1 MPFSENIWQRA
12 KIKPPER
19 RLLNKEV
26 KKKVGIDNY
35 VHVTVECNGLIGDKK
50 CRERGKKALKALFE
64 AVRLWSF
71 FLRYLTKTVSIL
83 DSHTLRF
90 GSRRIA
96 SPNLSRRCSLS
107 ESVFGEED
115 YDSIFAD
122 SDSASDNDFEE
133 NEFAASRFEESR
145 QLYSGGEEEHSR
157 VLQQDIMQYGLELSN
172 TEMFKEKEGRPFY
185 DKMSSVEI
193 LEKKLKDNPHRFKR
207 CKFNV
212 RNSHESLCNI
222 LDLPDID
229 GLEEIQISGR
239 SKAGRVFDGDIVL
252 VEVYNY
258 VKYREEFISRYQRDI
273 NRNNKLHR
281 IYGRVVGIFER
292 KNYKDIAHPVFVC
305 VLDETSNFLVRPV
318 CKTVPKLNI
327 INDYRNP
334 NIILVHKYDKASS
347 TIKVQSQ
354 FKIDPKTITNFTFLV
369 VFIRWTDF
377 HPYPLAA
384 VIKVIRIE
392 ESKSS
397 ALQILRLQ
405 HQVPKYYQR
414 DTVAETEEILRALDT
429 ERKRCDED
437 REDLTALRVFT
448 IDPTNSKDLDDAL
461 SIERVGENY
470 RIGVHIADVG
480 AVIKKDDAI
489 DLEAQER
496 SCTFYPGQ
504 GINPYHMLP
513 EPFASNIC
521 SILPGVPRPTITVF
535 FTVNKK
541 GIMVK
546 NFEIKK
552 TIVKSSKQFTYEE
565 VQNIIMNNVGPV
577 SELDEDILLLFK
589 IAKFIRFA
597 RIQTAMFSLPIE
609 TKLNEAIATL
619 STSREAHY
627 LVEEFMILA
636 NVAVAQFLKEIFPE
650 VIPLRCQQAPSRD
663 LIEKWIYENSP
674 VVHMV
679 LRLQGIHTQK
689 DQESIGLHQVSHVLR
704 YRYVMA
710 IQKWVW
716 ENLFENIKNN
726 DLDTAEKL
734 ICTDEL
740 HPMQCLA
747 LEDWISFQET
757 AFYKCSGTNKN
768 ADEIIHFSL
777 KMNFYVH
784 FTSPIRRYPDI
795 VINRLIHAALENTE
809 CPYSVE
815 DVSNLCEGF
824 NSNIRRAKQFQKQ
837 CQMMFWGLHLKKTPK
852 VMHGIVRELA
862 DKSVSIII
870 PGFRSLPTY
879 CKELPL
885 NLLQVSSK
893 PKNMEL
899 HENEYLVLQWLRRLY
914 DVNGKPNA
922 SWQKLSYRERET
934 FSKKINP
941 NLTTKFIPQETWKI
955 FLSAVIKNKL
965 PELRQFLLE
974 GGTEDLNLLGDGY
987 NFIDGCHET
996 VFDHT
1001 SEVESGNVI
1010 KQACEY
1016 SMTFTRGQV
1025 FCVQLSAEPHR
1036 GIFSPTLQLFDMTSS
1051 INYCLQH
1058 TRDPIKF
1065 LSSYSS
1071 LKPLQMYPS
1080 PVKYLSIWLPLV
1092 EMEAVTSAV
1101 DDDSISINN
1110 VQVTF
1115 ESKRIGHFMLHKR
1128 FTDQR
1133 DIDFSVMSE
1142 KFVLQGEDEPDRKEF
1157 NNTSFLCIRSKHMNN
1172 QPVGTNYSL
1181 SYNPNDRNYCILH
1194 AQVTRVEKLDKKPKS
1209 ESGAENGRQKN
1220 SKTVLKVHFK
1230 LHPDSCAPSDAMLY
1244 THNPSPCTIEII
1256 PKSETDTRIQ
1266 VALGCISQSTDVAKK
1281 IALNQKGA
1289 IRLNSWYSD
1298 IASRMNVEVKIPNI
1312 VPNNEFQKNAIK
1324 KSLTSTFSLIH
1335 GPPGTGKTHTGIKLV
1350 YLFDKINSKME
1361 EQGHSRMHVV
1371 FCGPNNKSVDM
1382 VARWMLQKYDKECPD
1397 IVRLY
1402 GNSLECKVFPILG
1415 KYFSKRASSREYKPD
1430 PALKDVSVHNLI
1442 RLEDKPF
1449 SEEIRRFDELF
1460 RKYDLG
1466 EYEPT
1471 LADLKKYRKL
1481 TSEATQMEIMQHHV
1495 IFCTT
1500 AVATSPRFIKALSGE
1515 IRQLIIDEA
1524 GMCTEPES
1532 VAAVI
1537 ATKAK
1542 QVVLIG
1548 DHKQLRPVLKSSHA
1562 AELGLEKSLFER
1574 YSERATMLRIQYRM
1588 HPGICA
1594 FPSNE
1599 FYDGRLLTESS
1610 PKWDIPNPL
1619 KIWVNRDKIPIVFCH
1634 IEGEEEFL
1642 TVSTEEGN
1650 EQSCSNKQEVDQVV
1664 KVLTYLIEREKL
1676 DLTDK
1681 ENLNIMSQY
1690 NAQCHQIRLA
1700 VSSIAEGINV
1710 NTVVASQGGEWNYVI
1725 FSTVRSLPR
1734 YRIEGNPTLGWRK
1747 KSLGFISDDHQINVA
1762 LTRARRGLI
1771 IIGNKHLLSCDPVWK
1786 NLINH
1791 YARLGC
1797 VVDEGE
1803 EFPRP
1808 V

>member
-1 MPFSENIWQRA
+1 MPGKR
-12 KIKPPER
+12 
-19 RLLNKEV
+19 
-26 KKKVGIDNY
+26 KKGFKSSFRQNS
-35 VHVTVECNGLIGDKK
+35 H
-50 CRERGKKALKALFE
+50 
-64 AVRLWSF
+64 AVQ
-71 FLRYLTKTVSIL
+71 
-83 DSHTLRF
+83 F
-90 GSRRIA
+90 GSRRSVA
-96 SPNLSRRCSLS
+96 PNQSRRS
-107 ESVFGEED
+107 SVSGSVLGEED
-115 YDSIFAD
+115 NSSIFAD
-122 SDSASDNDFEE
+122 SDSASENDFEE
-133 NEFAASRFEESR
+133 NDFTSSSRFEES
-145 QLYSGGEEEHSR
+145 QLLYGRDDDEHSK
-157 VLQQDIMQYGLELSN
+157 VLQQDIMQYGLELAN
-172 TEMFKEKEGRPFY
+172 ADVFKEKEGKPFY
-185 DKMSSVEI
+185 DEMSSEEV
-193 LEKKLKDNPHRFKR
+193 LERKLKSNPHRFKR

-212 RNSHESLCNI
+212 HNSHESVCKI
-222 LDLPDID
+222 LDLPDVD

-239 SKAGRVFDGDIVL
+239 SKAGRVFNGDIVL

-258 VKYREEFISRYQRDI
+258 VKYREEFIGRYQRDI

-281 IYGRVVGIFER
+281 IFGKVVGIFER
-292 KNYKDIAHPVFVC
+292 KNFKDIAHPVFVC
-305 VLDETSNFLVRPV
+305 VLDETSNFLMRPV

-327 INDYRNP
+327 IHDYKNS
-334 NIILVHKYDKASS
+334 NVILVHKYDKESS
-347 TIKVQSQ
+347 SIKFQKQ
-354 FKIDPKTITNFTFLV
+354 FKIDPKNIKNFTFLV

-392 ESKSS
+392 ENKSS

-414 DTVAETEEILRALDT
+414 DTVVETEITLRALDT
-429 ERKRCDED
+429 ERNWSDEG

-461 SIERVGENY
+461 SIEKVGENY

-480 AVIKKDDAI
+480 YVIKKDEAI

-504 GINPYHMLP
+504 GVNPYHMLP

-521 SILPGVPRPTITVF
+521 SILPEVLRPTITVL
-535 FTVNKK
+535 FTVNEK
-541 GIMVK
+541 GKMVK
-546 NFEIKK
+546 KFEIKK
-552 TIVKSSKQFTYEE
+552 TLVKSSKQFTYDEA
-565 VQNIIMNNVGPV
+565 QKIIMNKTDPV
-577 SELDEDILLLFK
+577 LELEKDILLLYK

-597 RIQTAMFSLPIE
+597 RIQIAMFSLPIE
-609 TKLNEAIATL
+609 TKPNEALATL

-636 NVAVAQFLKEIFPE
+636 NVAVAQYLRGIFPE
-650 VIPLRCQQAPSRD
+650 VIPLRCQEAPSKD
-663 LIEKWIYENSP
+663 LIEKWMDENSP
-674 VVHMV
+674 VLNMV
-679 LRLQGIHTQK
+679 LRLQGIHPQK
-689 DQESIGLHQVSHVLR
+689 GQESIGLHQVSHVLR

-716 ENLFENIKNN
+716 ENLYESIKHN

-757 AFYKCSGTNKN
+757 AFYKCSGTTKN
-768 ADEIIHFSL
+768 ADEMIHFSL

-795 VINRLIHAALENTE
+795 VINRLVHAALDNNE

-815 DVSNLCEGF
+815 EVSNLCEGF
-824 NSNIRRAKQFQKQ
+824 NSNIRRAKKFHKQ
-837 CQMMFWGLHLKKTPK
+837 CQMMFWGFHLKKNPQ
-852 VMHGIVRELA
+852 VVHGIVRELE
-862 DKSVSIII
+862 DKSVSLII

-893 PKNMEL
+893 PKNIER

-914 DVNGKPNA
+914 DVNGKPHAN
-922 SWQKLSYRERET
+922 WKMLSYRERET

-941 NLTTKFIPQETWKI
+941 NLKTKFIPQETWKI

-965 PELRQFLLE
+965 PELREFLLDE
-974 GGTEDLNLLGDGY
+974 GIEDLNLKKDGY

-1025 FCVQLSAEPHR
+1025 FCVQLSAEPQR
-1036 GIFSPTLQLFDMTSS
+1036 GILSPTLQLFDMTSS

-1065 LSSYSS
+1065 LSNYSS
-1071 LKPLQMYPS
+1071 LKPLQTYPS

-1115 ESKRIGHFMLHKR
+1115 ESKRIGHFMIDKR
-1128 FTDQR
+1128 FADQR
-1133 DIDFSVMSE
+1133 DIDFSVMSA
-1142 KFVLQGEDEPDRKEF
+1142 KFVLQGQDEPDQKEF

-1172 QPVGTNYSL
+1172 NPVGTNYSL

-1194 AQVTRVEKLDKKPKS
+1194 AQVTKVEKMDKKEKS
-1209 ESGAENGRQKN
+1209 EPEEENGRRKN
-1220 SKTVLKVHFK
+1220 SKSALKIRFE
-1230 LHPDSCAPSDAMLY
+1230 LHPDSCDPSDAMLY
-1244 THNPSPCTIEII
+1244 THNPSPCTVEII
-1256 PKSETDTRIQ
+1256 PKSETDARIQ
-1266 VALGCISQSTDVAKK
+1266 VVLGCIGQSTDLAKN
-1281 IALNQKGA
+1281 IALNQRALSSKS
-1289 IRLNSWYSD
+1289 RLNSWYSD
-1298 IASRMNVEVKIPNI
+1298 IASKMNDEVNIPNI

-1324 KSLTSTFSLIH
+1324 KSLSSTFSLIH

-1361 EQGHSRMHVV
+1361 EEGHSRMHVV
-1371 FCGPNNKSVDM
+1371 FCGPNNKSVDL
-1382 VARWMLQKYDKECPD
+1382 VARWMLQKYGEECPD

-1402 GNSLECKVFPILG
+1402 GNSLESKVFPTLG
-1415 KYFSKRASSREYKPD
+1415 KYFSKRASSKEYKPD
-1430 PALKDVSVHNLI
+1430 PMLENISVHNLI

-1449 SEEIRRFDELF
+1449 SEEIRRYDELF
-1460 RKYDLG
+1460 RKYELG

-1471 LADLKKYRKL
+1471 LADLKKYRKW
-1481 TSEATQMEIMQHHV
+1481 TSEATQTEIKQHHV

-1537 ATKAK
+1537 ATKAT

-1588 HPGICA
+1588 HPGICE
-1594 FPSNE
+1594 FPSTE

-1664 KVLTYLIEREKL
+1664 KILKHLIEKENL

-1747 KSLGFISDDHQINVA
+1747 KSLGFISDEHQINVA

-1786 NLINH
+1786 NLVDH

-1803 EFPRP
+1803 EFPRR